1 MNGFDFL
8 SEASKNNLFGRSSN
22 KTNLG
27 GVFTLI
33 YLLIVITIIIT
44 YLYEYIVTPKYSYLY
59 SYEHQYK
66 ADKESLINRY
76 NNKDLNPD
84 ITFNM
89 RIAGKDTN
97 NSNFAVSYARL
108 SFDGEIIDNHT
119 IEFGKDYTKKLY
131 DLYFILY
138 YKCDKNGGYVK
149 EGR

>member
-8 SEASKNNLFGRSSN
+8 SEAPKNFLFGRNSN

-27 GVFTLI
+27 GIFTLI

-44 YLYEYIVTPKYSYLY
+44 YLYEYTVTPTYSYLY
-59 SYEHQYK
+59 SYDHQYK
-66 ADKESLINRY
+66 ADNESVIKRY

-97 NSNFAVSYARL
+97 KSNFAVLYDRL

-119 IEFGKDYTKKLY
+119 IEFG
-131 DLYFILY
+131 
-138 YKCDKNGGYVK
+138 
-149 EGR
+149 